1 MIICGIPFSGRSTLL
16 RLIRKLD
23 VTKLL
28 SDHTVDSSSS
38 GFLSLATSLVSSAF
52 VPSTNSTDS
61 FTYKKAVQFAI
72 LASCLNAMQLILQEI
87 KTIPQEDDPF
97 SAYNSEDKKSVS
109 KWTEYDELINTYEE
123 QVNCV
128 NGIHTTINA
137 PITTWDRI
145 LDQAPQIVNAIEDL
159 WRVPVVKLAYQKL
172 MQSSFFTPYTSN
184 NHTTHIFKESNV
196 KGENIHELFDN
207 LHIIMKSNYNFSDSL
222 HSNSKILQLVYSSYL
237 LDNTFHDWKSSLG
250 SDEKSNPNVI
260 VENSPSVTK
269 FGKRRWCV
277 KMMNAQM
284 NYTWSSLEFQDKP
297 NLAPIVV
304 YLISLADIDRY
315 RKNTPIFDS
324 HVKYFTSLL
333 SAPGTQKV
341 LLFTKVDIFAN
352 KIMSGK
358 VKVSEI
364 FPNFV
369 GNDRDPLR
377 VFEYIFN
384 KFWIPCRKY
393 HENVPYYVVNLVDLE
408 ECSQFLS
415 ILLEKG
421 SPYMGRSFISR
432 HLLRMMEIYLKNNLK
447 NSYVQGSTCSHGA
460 NRKGQFSD
468 IEIVISESENY

>member
-1 MIICGIPFSGRSTLL
+1 MATDRSFLSFLRPADENALSSLITSTSLPKSTYDYGMIICGIPFSGRSTLL

-172 MQSSFFTPYTSN
+172 MQSSFSLPIHRTITPHTS
-184 NHTTHIFKESNV
+184 
-196 KGENIHELFDN
+196 
-207 LHIIMKSNYNFSDSL
+207 
-222 HSNSKILQLVYSSYL
+222 SK
-237 LDNTFHDWKSSLG
+237 N
-250 SDEKSNPNVI
+250 
-260 VENSPSVTK
+260 
-269 FGKRRWCV
+269 
-277 KMMNAQM
+277 QM
-284 NYTWSSLEFQDKP
+284 
-297 NLAPIVV
+297 
-304 YLISLADIDRY
+304 
-315 RKNTPIFDS
+315 
-324 HVKYFTSLL
+324 
-333 SAPGTQKV
+333 
-341 LLFTKVDIFAN
+341 
-352 KIMSGK
+352 
-358 VKVSEI
+358 
-364 FPNFV
+364 
-369 GNDRDPLR
+369 
-377 VFEYIFN
+377 
-384 KFWIPCRKY
+384 
-393 HENVPYYVVNLVDLE
+393 
-408 ECSQFLS
+408 
-415 ILLEKG
+415 
-421 SPYMGRSFISR
+421 
-432 HLLRMMEIYLKNNLK
+432 
-447 NSYVQGSTCSHGA
+447 
-460 NRKGQFSD
+460 
-468 IEIVISESENY
+468 